1 MKTEIL
7 YTKSKDF
14 WIDKQ
19 MEITKCEKCGND
31 LDPMKSYPVS
41 KPTKKSTPTPRGYI
55 FVCSSCQIKTIQK
68 SLSLKGM
75 WL

>member
-1 MKTEIL
+1 MEKI

-19 MEITKCEKCGND
+19 METTECEKCGKEMD
-31 LDPMKSYPVS
+31 AMKSYPVS
-41 KPTKKSTPTPRGYI
+41 KPINMSAPRAYI